1 MDALSASGVTV
12 DTDNSVIRNVPAIT
26 AGSASFEWV
35 DPAKEAQGA
44 SIRLDKRLD
53 TRKSIIGSR
62 SGNWRRTFQQLADEQ
77 AEADRVGITLPDVEP
92 TAPKAD
98 GDAPSTP
105 QNDGGAPPDETED
118 PDPDGKEG
126 EKDTQGDGAAP
137 AAGNKANPAA
147 KPPAKK
153 K

>member
-44 SIRLDKRLD
+44 SIRLDKRLH

-62 SGNWRRTFQQLADEQ
+62 AGNWRRTFQQLADEK

-92 TAPKAD
+92 TAPKA
-98 GDAPSTP
+98 
-105 QNDGGAPPDETED
+105 DGGAPPDETED